1 MFLAVRF
8 LLKYISS
15 NLEWLLIKVITHIH
29 FLIREKTEEEPDI
42 FDMNMIK
49 SFTKKNFPNT
59 RHKLKAQTSKIV
71 SSFKANNLH
80 CSFVREFQGHRD
92 GIWDVAVS
100 SSGSRALLGTAS
112 ADRTARVWSVE
123 GGRCGLRYTG
133 HQGSVNSIQF
143 HPSQDLV
150 ITGSGDGTAQVQW
163 ES

>member
-29 FLIREKTEEEPDI
+29 FLLREKTEEEPDI

-112 ADRTARVWSVE
+112 ADRTAASSTSKKFRGWRNWLAKGSSTFSTWSIPRSSDRWTS
-123 GGRCGLRYTG
+123 GPTG
-133 HQGSVNSIQF
+133 TGISI
-143 HPSQDLV
+143 P
-150 ITGSGDGTAQVQW
+150 G
-163 ES
+163 